1 MNMNL
6 KMTLA
11 LPTVPGLASRR
22 AQTRFAKPTLPA
34 PPARNSPPKTRFSPL
49 PCWFLRPA
57 LWRAFSGCGARR
69 KSLTPNP
76 PLSASNPQTFMKTF
90 NATLK
95 TLLVAA
101 LPLLLFAALA
111 RAEDKTNAAGWTAKE
126 TTNAP
131 QGMVIQKGDRK
142 ITTSG
147 ELGDTPFSLPKEI
160 LEQLSP
166 EQIVELEKT
175 RRQPSQITDI
185 LGLIGFF
192 GVPVAIVAL
201 VVMLRLKRNKMLHET
216 MRAMIDKGQPI
227 PPALLQPHEPKRR
240 PKSDLRRGLVL
251 AGIGVGLTVWLALD
265 GGNQWALG
273 LIPLLMG
280 LGFLVTWKVEHNK
293 NGDSK

>member
-1 MNMNL
+1 
-6 KMTLA
+6 
-11 LPTVPGLASRR
+11 
-22 AQTRFAKPTLPA
+22 
-34 PPARNSPPKTRFSPL
+34 
-49 PCWFLRPA
+49 
-57 LWRAFSGCGARR
+57 
-69 KSLTPNP
+69 
-76 PLSASNPQTFMKTF
+76 MKTF

-95 TLLVAA
+95 TLLAAA

-185 LGLIGFF
+185 LSLIGFF

-240 PKSDLRRGLVL
+240 PKSYLRRGLVL
-251 AGIGVGLTVWLALD
+251 AGIGVGLTVWL
-265 GGNQWALG
+265 GNQWALG

>member
-1 MNMNL
+1 
-6 KMTLA
+6 
-11 LPTVPGLASRR
+11 
-22 AQTRFAKPTLPA
+22 
-34 PPARNSPPKTRFSPL
+34 
-49 PCWFLRPA
+49 
-57 LWRAFSGCGARR
+57 
-69 KSLTPNP
+69 
-76 PLSASNPQTFMKTF
+76 MKTF

-95 TLLVAA
+95 TLLAAA

-185 LGLIGFF
+185 LSLIGFF

-216 MRAMIDKGQPI
+216 MRAMIDKGQHI

-251 AGIGVGLTVWLALD
+251 AGIGVGLTVWL
-265 GGNQWALG
+265 GNQWALG